1 MRDMLV
7 TACAHVYFVG
17 LWVEPE
23 TRVSSRLLGFTVSL
37 SKGHPKEADEA
48 LIEPMSLQC
57 LR

>member
-1 MRDMLV
+1 MLV
-7 TACAHVYFVG
+7 TACARVYFVG